1 MDEEQAKPVSGL
13 VIGGD
18 LSDSSVEELEARI
31 TLLRAEIER
40 VEAAIESKKRSRG
53 EADSFFRT

>member
-1 MDEEQAKPVSGL
+1 MDEEQPKPVSGI

-18 LSDSSVEELEARI
+18 LSDSSVEELEERI

-40 VEAAIESKKRSRG
+40 VEAAIESKRRSRG

>member
-1 MDEEQAKPVSGL
+1 MEEEQAKPVSGI